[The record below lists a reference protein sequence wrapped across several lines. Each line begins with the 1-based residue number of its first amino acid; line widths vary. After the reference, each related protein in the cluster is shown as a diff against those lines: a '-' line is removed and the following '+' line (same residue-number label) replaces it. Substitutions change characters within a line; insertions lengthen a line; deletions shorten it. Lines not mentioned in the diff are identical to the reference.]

1 MAHETSKQATRRSA
15 DRRCATRWM
24 RGKGIDIG
32 CGYDSLANLVSF
44 FPLITSVRSWDLP
57 DGDGMLMQGV
67 EDSSFDFVHSS
78 HCLEHLLDPYVAMQN
93 WIRICRDGGHLIVTV
108 PDEDLYEQGV
118 WPSTF
123 NADHKWSFTI
133 AKRQSWC
140 PKSVNVFD
148 LLGHFVDDIEVL
160 KVELLDSGFVYAQ
173 PRQDQ
178 SLGALSE
185 SAIEFVLRRKC
196 RAVRHAGFAPSV
208 DAAEAFAEAI
218 AHHKAGDAVSAAAS
232 YRRAM
237 AGNPRD
243 VASLNNLSLLTSPD
257 ESEALLRRALVIK
270 PDFADALV
278 NLATLLMEKP
288 DVVEAESCL
297 KRASLVRP
305 DDANVFYRLGL
316 CLEAQDLHA
325 EAASAFER
333 ATVLEDRHV
342 AARLHLGKLLVVLGN
357 DKDALNQFEK
367 ILAHDPQHVEAHV
380 YKGQVHL
387 GLGDLH
393 RGAEEIKWIWHTR
406 GLSSQMALFAE
417 GSSQR
422 RDLDGRRIVLSAD
435 SAIGDTLQFIRYA
448 AMLKAR
454 GACVIVECQSE
465 LVRLLQNT
473 PAIDTVVT
481 LGQELPAFDD
491 RVPLHN
497 LIGAFGT
504 TLPTIPANVP
514 YVTATAAEAGVWREK
529 LGRHQDLTVG
539 LVWAGASNHVADRR
553 RSIAA
558 TLLKPLMDV
567 DGVRW
572 VSLQKNAAA
581 AHDLDLLDWT
591 ADLHDMGATAA
602 LIESLDLV
610 ISVDSSVAH
619 LAGALGR
626 PVWLLNRFDSCWRW
640 LKERNDSPWYP
651 TMRQFR
657 QTRAGEWQPVVAA
670 VVEALTS
677 LSKEHAS
684 LSQSPG
690 SQSAGHDIATRSTPL
705 SSNEIIASDALLV
718 A

>member
-24 RGKGIDIG
+24 RGEGIDIG

-57 DGDGMLMQGV
+57 DGDGMLMEGV

-78 HCLEHLLDPYVAMQN
+78 HCLEHLHDPYLAMQN

-123 NADHKWSFTI
+123 NTDHKWSFTI
-133 AKRQSWC
+133 AKRQSWS

-148 LLGHFVDDIEVL
+148 LLGHFVDDIDVL

-173 PRQDQ
+173 PRHDQ

-185 SAIEFVLRRKC
+185 SAIEFVLRRKS
-196 RAVRHAGFAPSV
+196 RAVRHIGFDPSV
-208 DAAEAFAEAI
+208 EAAEAFAEAI
-218 AHHKAGDAVSAAAS
+218 VQHRAGDAVGAAAS

-237 AGNPRD
+237 AANPRD
-243 VASLNNLSLLTSPD
+243 IASLNNLSLLTSPD
-257 ESEALLRRALVIK
+257 ESERLLRQALVIE
-270 PDFADALV
+270 PNFADALL
-278 NLATLLMEKP
+278 NLAALLMQKP
-288 DVVEAESCL
+288 DLVEAESCL

-305 DDANVFYRLGL
+305 DDANVFHSLGL
-316 CLEAQDLHA
+316 CLEAQELYA
-325 EAASAFER
+325 EAATAFER
-333 ATVLEDRHV
+333 ATVMDERHV
-342 AARLHLGKLLVVLGN
+342 AARLHLGKLHLILGN
-357 DKDALNQFEK
+357 DEDALNQFEI
-367 ILAHDPQHVEAHV
+367 ILALDPHHVEAHI
-380 YKGQVHL
+380 YKGHVHL

-393 RGAEEIKWIWHTR
+393 RGAEGIKWIWHTR
-406 GLSSQMALFAE
+406 GLASQINLFAE
-417 GSSQR
+417 VSAKR
-422 RDLDGRRIVLSAD
+422 RDLDGHRIVLSAD
-435 SAIGDTLQFIRYA
+435 SAIGDTLQFVRYA
-448 AMLKAR
+448 ELLKAR
-454 GACVIVECQSE
+454 GAYVAVECQWE

-473 PAIDTVVT
+473 PAIDTVVP
-481 LGQELPAFDD
+481 LGQELPVFDH

-514 YVTATAAEAGVWREK
+514 YVTATAAEVEIWRER
-529 LGRHQDLTVG
+529 LGRYRGLTVG

-553 RSIAA
+553 RSIAT

-581 AHDLDLLDWT
+581 HDLDLLDWT
-591 ADLHDMGATAA
+591 ADLHDMAATAA

-610 ISVDSSVAH
+610 ISVDSAVAH

-640 LKERNDSPWYP
+640 LKERTDSPWYP

-657 QTRAGEWQPVVAA
+657 QSKTGEWQPVVAA
-670 VVEALTS
+670 IVEALTS
-677 LSKEHAS
+677 WSEEHAS
-684 LSQSPG
+684 CSEPAEP
-690 SQSAGHDIATRSTPL
+690 QSAGHAIATRSTLL
-705 SSNEIIASDALLV
+705 SSNESIDSAELLV